1 MFYKL
6 YYYNNGVCDTDIY
19 PSYTK
24 AEEDALAIS
33 KSYTDSSEYVQVT
46 LCTKHYEHLLMTIN
60 GNGITHNKAF
70 HDKVTSKEL
79 L

>member
-6 YYYNNGVCDTDIY
+6 YYYNDGACDTDIY
-19 PSYTK
+19 PSYK
-24 AEEDALAIS
+24 EAQEAALAIS
-33 KSYTDSSEYVQVT
+33 KNYTDSFEYVQLT

-60 GNGITHNKAF
+60 SDGIVHNKAF